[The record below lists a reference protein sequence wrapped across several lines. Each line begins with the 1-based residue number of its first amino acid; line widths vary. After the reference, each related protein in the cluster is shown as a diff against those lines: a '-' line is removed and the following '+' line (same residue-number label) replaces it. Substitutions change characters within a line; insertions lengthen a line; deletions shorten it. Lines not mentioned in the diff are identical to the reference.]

1 MSTLL
6 RLDKLLTEL
15 DAGSRSQV
23 KNMISKG
30 RVMVN
35 DIPAKRPEQ
44 KIDPDKDVIRL
55 DHRILNYARYE
66 YYMLNKPAGCVSA
79 TQDNLHQTVVELIT
93 ESTRKDLFPVGRL
106 DIDTE
111 GLLLITN
118 DGELAHNLLSPKKHV
133 DKTYYAKVN
142 GKVTKQDAAKFAAG
156 LDIGETEPTRP
167 AELEILL
174 AGNESEVNI
183 TITEGKFH
191 QIKRMF
197 EAVDKEVV
205 YLRRIRMGSLVLDD
219 TLATGS
225 YRRLTDMELEQL
237 KGQDK

>member
-1 MSTLL
+1 MSEML

-15 DAGSRSQV
+15 NAGTRSQV
-23 KNMISKG
+23 KAMISKG

-35 DIPAKRPEQ
+35 DIPAKRPEL
-44 KIDPDKDVIRL
+44 KIDPKKDVIRL
-55 DHRILNYARYE
+55 DHKQISYARYE

-79 TQDNLHQTVVELIT
+79 TQDNLHQTVVDLIT
-93 ESTRKDLFPVGRL
+93 GSDRTDLFPVGRL

-133 DKTYYAKVN
+133 DKTYYAKIN
-142 GKVTKQDAAKFAAG
+142 GRVTNKDVSLFNEG
-156 LDIGETEPTRP
+156 VDIGEAANTKP
-167 AELEILL
+167 AKLEIIA
-174 AGNESEVNI
+174 AGVISEVYI

-197 EAVDKEVV
+197 EAVNKEVE
-205 YLRRIRMGSLVLDD
+205 YLKRVRMGSLKLDD
-219 TLATGS
+219 SLALGA
-225 YRRLTDMELEQL
+225 YRSLTTEELEQL
-237 KGQDK
+237 KGQEK